1 MASEHRKEARS
12 VVTQQ
17 PNGKLHVLHG
27 NEIIEVY
34 KVKDVSQTG
43 IRVKVAK
50 QVEINQ
56 KILVRY
62 QTRMIDLKLNG
73 TVVWNSGAVS
83 IAVDAGDSAAY
94 LIGIKLNSP
103 SLLETLW

>member
-1 MASEHRKEARS
+1 MASEQRKEARS

-50 QVEINQ
+50 QVDINQ

-62 QTRMIDLKLNG
+62 QTKMIDLKLNG
-73 TVVWNSGAVS
+73 TVVWNSGSVS
-83 IAVDAGDSAAY
+83 ISVDTEDPAAY

>member
-1 MASEHRKEARS
+1 VGSEQRKEVRS

-17 PNGKLHVLHG
+17 PNGKLHVILG
-27 NEIIEVY
+27 EETIEVY

-43 IRVKVAK
+43 IRVQVAK
-50 QVEINQ
+50 QVNINQ
-56 KILVRY
+56 NILVRY
-62 QTRMIDLKLNG
+62 QTKMIDLKLNG
-73 TVVWNSGAVS
+73 TVVWNSGSASVS
-83 IAVDAGDSAAY
+83 VDPSDLATY

>member
-1 MASEHRKEARS
+1 MGSEQRKEARS

-62 QTRMIDLKLNG
+62 QTKMIDLKLNG
-73 TVVWNSGAVS
+73 TVVWNSGSASVS
-83 IAVDAGDSAAY
+83 VDTEDPAAY

>member
-1 MASEHRKEARS
+1 MGLEQRKEVRS
-12 VVTQQ
+12 IVTQQ
-17 PNGKLHVLHG
+17 PNGKLYVILG
-27 NEIIEVY
+27 EESIEVY

-43 IRVKVAK
+43 IRLQVAK

-56 KILVRY
+56 KILLRY
-62 QTRMIDLKLNG
+62 QTRMIDLKMNG
-73 TVVWNSGAVS
+73 TVMWNSGSASVS
-83 IAVDAGDSAAY
+83 VDPDDPARY

>member
-1 MASEHRKEARS
+1 MGSEQRKEVRS

-17 PNGKLHVLHG
+17 PNGKLHIILG
-27 NEIIEVY
+27 EESIEVF

-43 IRVKVAK
+43 IRVQVAK

-56 KILVRY
+56 NILVRY

-73 TVVWNSGAVS
+73 TVVWNSGAATVT
-83 IAVDAGDSAAY
+83 VDSNALATY